1 MKPVQEKDGIR
12 IRLQTA
18 EGENFYV
25 FVCNDEIFCSI
36 REDEDADT
44 LMETTTRLISK
55 LRQAGQS
62 WDTVKDQL
70 TKSSRKKKDI
80 PALMLEAINRWEEKC
95 ESQQQNNQ

>member
-12 IRLQTA
+12 IRLQTVK
-18 EGENFYV
+18 GENFYV
-25 FVCNDEIFCSI
+25 FICNDEIFCSI
-36 REDEDADT
+36 KEDEDASV

-70 TKSSRKKKDI
+70 TKSSRKKNDI
-80 PALMLEAINRWEEKC
+80 PALMLEAINRWEEK
-95 ESQQQNNQ
+95 